1 MGAVDLTQFHKTFFE
16 ESLEGLDAMEA
27 ALLALDSGSTDHEL
41 VHTIFRAA
49 HSIKGGAATFGF
61 ADVAAF
67 THVAESLLEE
77 VRSERRGVDGE
88 LIDLLLRSVDCLRAM
103 LDHTSH
109 GLPAADADSEALR
122 NELVRLVSG
131 EAAPAATAAAPAEA
145 APAGWAIRFV
155 PLPHLLQTGND
166 PLRLFRELQQL
177 GRLEVCRAFVVDG
190 APAQLAAL
198 DPGQCWLGWE
208 LRLHGA
214 VKRADVAA
222 VFDWVEGDC
231 ELAIEP
237 VGGAPAATAAT
248 AEPVA
253 TAEPLAAAAAAAV
266 PATPPAP
273 AAGAPRAVRETAV
286 ASSEGSSIRVG
297 IDKVDALI
305 NMMGELVI
313 TQSMLSDIGE
323 HFHISQLER
332 LREGLLQLERN
343 TRELQESVM
352 RIRMLPIGSVFN
364 RFPRL
369 VRDLERKLGKQV
381 RLELHGE
388 HTELDKTVLEKIGD
402 PLVHLV
408 RNAIDHGLESPE
420 KRRAAGKP
428 ETGTLRL
435 DAYHEGGNIVVQIS
449 DDGAG
454 LNRAAIVA
462 KAEQRGLIRPGQE
475 LDDAEVAEL
484 IFQPGFSTAA
494 QATDLSGRGVGMDVV
509 RRNVRD
515 LGGSVGV
522 RSQSGK
528 GSVFTIALPLTLAI
542 IDGLVTAVGEER
554 YIVPLISIVES
565 LRLRPEMVRK
575 IAGGGE
581 VFQFRNE
588 YLPIM
593 RLHRAFGCSA
603 AVTEIERGIVVVVE
617 EEGRRVG
624 LLVDDLLGQQ
634 QAVVKSLE
642 AHYQRVQGISGAT
655 ILSDGSVALIVD
667 VSGVVRLGQRSK
679 AA

>member
-1 MGAVDLTQFHKTFFE
+1 MSAVDLTQFHKTFFE
-16 ESLEGLDAMEA
+16 ESREGLDAMEA

-77 VRSERRGVDGE
+77 VRSERRAVDSE
-88 LIDLLLRSVDCLRAM
+88 LIELLLRSVDCMRAM
-103 LDHTSH
+103 LERSSR
-109 GLPAADADSEALR
+109 GQAVADADSEALR
-122 NELVRLVSG
+122 VELVRLVSG
-131 EAAPAATAAAPAEA
+131 EVAAAATAATAATAPTS
-145 APAGWAIRFV
+145 GWNIAFTA
-155 PLPHLLQTGND
+155 LPHLLQTGND

-177 GRLEVCRAFVVDG
+177 GRLEVVRAFVADG
-190 APAQLAAL
+190 APAQLSEL
-198 DPGQCWLGWE
+198 DPSQCHLGWE

-214 VKRADVAA
+214 VARGDIDA
-222 VFDWVEGDC
+222 VFDWLDGDC
-231 ELAIEP
+231 ELAI
-237 VGGAPAATAAT
+237 APLV
-248 AEPVA
+248 EV
-253 TAEPLAAAAAAAV
+253 AAAEAKQAPDAAA
-266 PATPPAP
+266 PAP
-273 AAGAPRAVRETAV
+273 AAAPRPVRETAA
-286 ASSEGSSIRVG
+286 ASGEGSSIRVG

-323 HFHISQLER
+323 KFEPSQLPRLRDGLVQLER
-332 LREGLLQLERN
+332 A
-343 TRELQESVM
+343 TRELQDSVM

-369 VRDLERKLGKQV
+369 VHDLERKLDKRV

-408 RNAIDHGLESPE
+408 RNAIDHGLELPAQR
-420 KRRAAGKP
+420 KAAGKS
-428 ETGTLRL
+428 ETGTLKL
-435 DAYHEGGNIVVQIS
+435 NAYHESGNIVVQIS

-454 LNRAAIVA
+454 LNHAAIVA
-462 KAEQRGLIRPGQE
+462 KAQQRGMIAAGQE
-475 LDDAEVAEL
+475 LSDAEVAEL

-522 RSQSGK
+522 RSVSGK
-528 GSVFTIALPLTLAI
+528 GSTFTITLPLTLAI
-542 IDGLVTAVGEER
+542 IDGLVTAVGSER
-554 YIVPLISIVES
+554 YIVPLTSIVES
-565 LRLRPEMVRK
+565 LRLRADAVRR

-581 VFQFRNE
+581 VFHFRDE
-588 YLPIM
+588 YLPVM
-593 RLHRAFGCSA
+593 RLHRAFACTD
-603 AVTEIERGIVVVVE
+603 AVTEVERGIVVVIE
-617 EEGRRVG
+617 EDGRRVG

-642 AHYQRVQGISGAT
+642 AHYRRVQGISGAT

-667 VSGVVRLGQRSK
+667 VGGVVRLGQRSR

>member
-16 ESLEGLDAMEA
+16 ESLEGLDAMET

-77 VRSERRGVDGE
+77 VRSERRAVDAE

-103 LDHTSH
+103 LARSGSDQ
-109 GLPAADADSEALR
+109 PAADAGSEALR
-122 NELVRLVSG
+122 GELVRLVSG
-131 EAAPAATAAAPAEA
+131 ELATAPAAAAPKA
-145 APAGWAIRFV
+145 ASANGWDIRFV
-155 PLPHLLQTGND
+155 ALPHLLQTGND
-166 PLRLFRELQQL
+166 PLRLFRELGQL
-177 GRLEVCRAFVVDG
+177 GRLEVRRAFVLDS
-190 APAQLAAL
+190 APARLAEL
-198 DPGQCWLGWE
+198 DPGHCHLGWE

-214 VKRADVAA
+214 VARGDVDA
-222 VFDWVEGDC
+222 VFDWLDGDC
-231 ELAIEP
+231 ELAIAALAAESSAAAALAA
-237 VGGAPAATAAT
+237 VAAPAAA
-248 AEPVA
+248 
-253 TAEPLAAAAAAAV
+253 
-266 PATPPAP
+266 PAP
-273 AAGAPRAVRETAV
+273 AAPPAREATTAG
-286 ASSEGSSIRVG
+286 EGSSIRVG

-305 NMMGELVI
+305 DMMGELVI

-323 HFHISQLER
+323 NFQPSQLER

-408 RNAIDHGLESPE
+408 RNAIDHGLELPAQR
-420 KRRAAGKP
+420 KAAGKP
-428 ETGTLRL
+428 ETGTLKL
-435 DAYHEGGNIVVQIS
+435 NAYHEGGNIVVQIS

-462 KAEQRGLIRPGQE
+462 KAQQRGLLGAGQE
-475 LDDAEVAEL
+475 PSDTEVAEL

-522 RSQSGK
+522 KSEAGK

-542 IDGLVTAVGEER
+542 IDGLVTAVGHER
-554 YIVPLISIVES
+554 YIVPLTSIVES
-565 LRLRPEMVRK
+565 QRLGAEAVRR

-581 VFQFRNE
+581 VFQFRGE
-588 YLPIM
+588 YLPLM
-593 RLHRAFGCSA
+593 RLHRAFDCA
-603 AVTEIERGIVVVVE
+603 DAITEVERGIVVVIE
-617 EEGRRVG
+617 DDSRRVG

-634 QAVVKSLE
+634 QAVIKSLE
-642 AHYQRVQGISGAT
+642 KHYQRVQGVSGAT

-667 VSGVVRLGQRSK
+667 VGGVVRLGRRSK

>member
-1 MGAVDLTQFHKTFFE
+1 MSAVDLTQFHKTFFE
-16 ESLEGLDAMEA
+16 ESREGLDAMEA
-27 ALLALDSGSTDHEL
+27 ALLALDSGATDREL

-77 VRSERRGVDGE
+77 VRSERRAVDSG
-88 LIDLLLRSVDCLRAM
+88 LIEVLLRSVDCMRAM
-103 LDHTSH
+103 LERSSQ
-109 GLPAADADSEALR
+109 GRPVADAESEALR
-122 NELVRLVSG
+122 VELVQLVSG
-131 EAAPAATAAAPAEA
+131 EVVAPAVAAASLV
-145 APAGWAIRFV
+145 APVSGWNIAFTA
-155 PLPHLLQTGND
+155 LPHLLQTGND

-177 GRLEVCRAFVVDG
+177 GRLEVVRAFVTDS
-190 APAQLAAL
+190 APAQLAEL
-198 DPGQCWLGWE
+198 DPSQCHLGWE

-214 VKRADVAA
+214 VARGDVDA
-222 VFDWVEGDC
+222 VFDWLDGDC
-231 ELAIEP
+231 ELTITP
-237 VGGAPAATAAT
+237 MVD
-248 AEPVA
+248 
-253 TAEPLAAAAAAAV
+253 AAAADAV
-266 PATPPAP
+266 PQTSDVPVPPAASASRP
-273 AAGAPRAVRETAV
+273 IRETAT

-323 HFHISQLER
+323 KFELSQLGRLRDGLVQLER
-332 LREGLLQLERN
+332 A

-352 RIRMLPIGSVFN
+352 RIRMLPIASVFN

-369 VRDLERKLGKQV
+369 VHDLERKLDKRV

-408 RNAIDHGLESPE
+408 RNAIDHGLESPAQR
-420 KRRAAGKP
+420 KAAGKP
-428 ETGTLRL
+428 ETGTLKL
-435 DAYHEGGNIVVQIS
+435 NAYHEGGNIVVQIS

-454 LNRAAIVA
+454 LNHAAIVA
-462 KAEQRGLIRPGQE
+462 KAQQRGLVAAGQE
-475 LDDAEVAEL
+475 LSDAEVAEL

-522 RSQSGK
+522 RSASGK
-528 GSVFTIALPLTLAI
+528 GSTFTITLPLTLAI
-542 IDGLVTAVGEER
+542 IDGLVTAVGSER
-554 YIVPLISIVES
+554 YIVPLTSIVES
-565 LRLRPEMVRK
+565 LRLRADAVRK

-581 VFQFRNE
+581 VFHFRDE

-593 RLHRAFGCSA
+593 RLHRAFACSD
-603 AVTEIERGIVVVVE
+603 AVTDIERGIVVVIE
-617 EEGRRVG
+617 EDGRRVG

-642 AHYQRVQGISGAT
+642 AHYRRVQGISGAT

-667 VSGVVRLGQRSK
+667 VGGVVRLGQQRK

>member
-1 MGAVDLTQFHKTFFE
+1 MSAVDLTQFHKTFFE
-16 ESLEGLDAMEA
+16 ESREGLDAMEA
-27 ALLALDSGSTDHEL
+27 ALLALDSGATDHEL

-77 VRSERRGVDGE
+77 VRSERRAVDSG
-88 LIDLLLRSVDCLRAM
+88 LIEVLLRSVDCMRAM
-103 LDHTSH
+103 LERSSL
-109 GLPAADADSEALR
+109 GQPVADAESEALR
-122 NELVRLVSG
+122 VELVQLVSG
-131 EAAPAATAAAPAEA
+131 EIAAPAVAAASLV
-145 APAGWAIRFV
+145 APVSGWNIAFTA
-155 PLPHLLQTGND
+155 LPHLLQTGND

-177 GRLEVCRAFVVDG
+177 GRLEVVRAFVTDS
-190 APAQLAAL
+190 APAQLAEL
-198 DPGQCWLGWE
+198 DPSQCHLGWE

-214 VKRADVAA
+214 VARGDVDA
-222 VFDWVEGDC
+222 VFDWLDGDC
-231 ELAIEP
+231 ELT
-237 VGGAPAATAAT
+237 VAPL
-248 AEPVA
+248 PD
-253 TAEPLAAAAAAAV
+253 AAAV
-266 PATPPAP
+266 PSVPGVPAPEVAPPAAVAPRTARGTP
-273 AAGAPRAVRETAV
+273 AASG
-286 ASSEGSSIRVG
+286 EGSSIRVG

-323 HFHISQLER
+323 KFELSQLGRLRDGLVQLER
-332 LREGLLQLERN
+332 A

-352 RIRMLPIGSVFN
+352 RIRMLPIASVFN

-369 VRDLERKLGKQV
+369 VHDLERKLDKRV

-408 RNAIDHGLESPE
+408 RNAIDHGLESPAQR
-420 KRRAAGKP
+420 KAAGKP
-428 ETGTLRL
+428 ETGTLKL
-435 DAYHEGGNIVVQIS
+435 NAYHEGGNIVVQIS

-454 LNRAAIVA
+454 LNHAAIVA
-462 KAEQRGLIRPGQE
+462 KAQQRGLIAAGQE
-475 LDDAEVAEL
+475 LSDAEVAEL

-522 RSQSGK
+522 RSASGK
-528 GSVFTIALPLTLAI
+528 GSTFTITLPLTLAI
-542 IDGLVTAVGEER
+542 IDGLVTAVGSER
-554 YIVPLISIVES
+554 YIVPLTSIVES
-565 LRLRPEMVRK
+565 LRLRADAVRK

-581 VFQFRNE
+581 VFHFRDE

-593 RLHRAFGCSA
+593 RLHRAFACSD
-603 AVTEIERGIVVVVE
+603 AVTDIERGIVVVIE
-617 EEGRRVG
+617 EDGRRVG

-642 AHYQRVQGISGAT
+642 AHYRRVQGISGAT

-667 VSGVVRLGQRSK
+667 VGGVVRLGQHRK

>member
-1 MGAVDLTQFHKTFFE
+1 MSTIDLTQFHRTFFE

-27 ALLALDSGSTDHEL
+27 ALLALDSGQTDAEL

-77 VRSERRGVDGE
+77 VRSERHGVDEE

-103 LDHTSH
+103 LARSRSNQ
-109 GLPAADADSEALR
+109 PAADADSEALR
-122 NELVRLVSG
+122 AELARLVHAG
-131 EAAPAATAAAPAEA
+131 AAAPVAPAVPEPV
-145 APAGWAIRFV
+145 APAGWNIRFTA
-155 PLPHLLQTGND
+155 LPHLLQTGND

-177 GRLEVCRAFVVDG
+177 GRLEVLRAFVVDA
-190 APAQLAAL
+190 APARLPEL
-198 DPGQCWLGWE
+198 DPSQCYLGWE

-214 VKRADVAA
+214 AARGDIDA
-222 VFDWVEGDC
+222 VFDWVDGDC

-237 VGGAPAATAAT
+237 IAGDAPTAPTGPAPTPAVAASS
-248 AEPVA
+248 
-253 TAEPLAAAAAAAV
+253 V
-266 PATPPAP
+266 PAPEQ
-273 AAGAPRAVRETAV
+273 GPRAVGKAAM
-286 ASSEGSSIRVG
+286 ASRDGGSIRVD

-323 HFHISQLER
+323 HFDPSHLER
-332 LREGLLQLERN
+332 LREGLVQLERS

-352 RIRMLPIGSVFN
+352 RIRMLPIASVFN

-369 VRDLERKLGKQV
+369 VRDLEHKLGKQV
-381 RLELHGE
+381 KLELHGE

-408 RNAIDHGLESPE
+408 RNAIDHGLEAPGQ
-420 KRRAAGKP
+420 RRAAGKP

-454 LNRAAIVA
+454 LDRAAIVA

-484 IFQPGFSTAA
+484 IFRPGFSTAT

-522 RSQSGK
+522 RSHPGK

-542 IDGLVTAVGEER
+542 IEGLVTAVGEER

-565 LRLRPEMVRK
+565 LRLQPEAVRK

-581 VFQFRNE
+581 VFHFRDA

-593 RLHRAFGCSA
+593 RLHRAFGCEG
-603 AVTEIERGIVVVVE
+603 AVTDIERGIVVVIE
-617 EEGRRVG
+617 EERRRVG

-667 VSGVVRLGQRSK
+667 VSGVVRLGHQGKAK

>member
-1 MGAVDLTQFHKTFFE
+1 MSAVDLTQFHKTFFE

-27 ALLALDSGSTDHEL
+27 ALLALDSGSTDSEL

-61 ADVAAF
+61 TDVAAF

-77 VRSERRGVDGE
+77 VRSERRGVDE
-88 LIDLLLRSVDCLRAM
+88 QLIDLMLRSVDCLRAM
-103 LDHTSH
+103 LARSRSGQTV
-109 GLPAADADSEALR
+109 ADAETEALR
-122 NELVRLVSG
+122 AELVCLVSG
-131 EAAPAATAAAPAEA
+131 ESAAPAATTAAAAAPG
-145 APAGWAIRFV
+145 AGWNIRFV
-155 PLPHLLQTGND
+155 ALPHLLQTGND

-177 GRLEVCRAFVVDG
+177 GRLEVLRAFVVDA
-190 APAQLAAL
+190 APATLAEL
-198 DPGQCWLGWE
+198 DPGQCYLGWE
-208 LRLHGA
+208 LRLHG
-214 VKRADVAA
+214 DVARANVDA
-222 VFDWVEGDC
+222 VFDWLDGDC
-231 ELAIEP
+231 ELTIEP
-237 VGGAPAATAAT
+237 VADAAPMAPASPPA
-248 AEPVA
+248 VA
-253 TAEPLAAAAAAAV
+253 PAAAAAA
-266 PATPPAP
+266 PAP
-273 AAGAPRAVRETAV
+273 RPGQSPRPVRETAT
-286 ASSEGSSIRVG
+286 ASSDSGSIRVG
-297 IDKVDALI
+297 VDKVDALI

-313 TQSMLSDIGE
+313 TQSMLSNIGE
-323 HFHISQLER
+323 HFDPSQLER
-332 LREGLLQLERN
+332 LREGLVLLERN

-352 RIRMLPIGSVFN
+352 RIRMLPIASVFN

-369 VRDLERKLGKQV
+369 VRDLEHKLGKQV
-381 RLELHGE
+381 KLELHGE
-388 HTELDKTVLEKIGD
+388 HTELDKSVLEKIGD

-435 DAYHEGGNIVVQIS
+435 DAHHEGGNIVVQIS

-454 LNRAAIVA
+454 LNRAAIIG
-462 KAEQRGLIRPGQE
+462 KAEQRGLISPGQK

-484 IFQPGFSTAA
+484 IFQPGFSTAD

-515 LGGSVGV
+515 LGGSVSV
-522 RSQSGK
+522 RSETGK

-542 IDGLVTAVGEER
+542 IDGLVTAVGHER

-565 LRLRPEMVRK
+565 LRLRPHMVRK

-581 VFQFRNE
+581 VFHFRDA

-593 RLHRAFGCSA
+593 RLHRTFGCGE
-603 AVTEIERGIVVVVE
+603 AVTDIERGIVVVVE
-617 EEGRRVG
+617 EENRRVG

-642 AHYQRVQGISGAT
+642 AHYQRVEGISGAT

-667 VSGVVRLGQRSK
+667 VSGVVRLSQQSK
-679 AA
+679 AKAA

>member
-1 MGAVDLTQFHKTFFE
+1 MSTVDLTQFHKTFFE

-27 ALLALDSGSTDHEL
+27 ALLALDSGSTDTEL

-77 VRSERRGVDGE
+77 VRSERRGVDDE
-88 LIDLLLRSVDCLRAM
+88 LVDLLLRSVDCLRAM
-103 LDHTSH
+103 LARSGT
-109 GLPAADADSEALR
+109 GEAVADAESDALR
-122 NELVRLVSG
+122 AELERLVSG
-131 EAAPAATAAAPAEA
+131 EASAAAEA
-145 APAGWAIRFV
+145 AEPKTAAVAGWNIRFV
-155 PLPHLLQTGND
+155 TLPHLLQTGND

-177 GRLEVCRAFVVDG
+177 GRLEVLRAFVVDA
-190 APAQLAAL
+190 APASLAEL
-198 DPGQCWLGWE
+198 DPGQSYLGWD

-214 VKRADVAA
+214 VARADVDA
-222 VFDWVEGDC
+222 VFDWLDGDC
-231 ELAIEP
+231 ELAIESI
-237 VGGAPAATAAT
+237 AAVT
-248 AEPVA
+248 P
-253 TAEPLAAAAAAAV
+253 AAAAEPAPVAQAV
-266 PATPPAP
+266 PATATATVAP
-273 AAGAPRAVRETAV
+273 PRAVRETAT
-286 ASSEGSSIRVG
+286 ASADGGSIRVG
-297 IDKVDALI
+297 VDKVDALI

-323 HFHISQLER
+323 HYDPSQLER
-332 LREGLLQLERN
+332 LREGLVLLERN

-352 RIRMLPIGSVFN
+352 RIRMLPIASVFN

-369 VRDLERKLGKQV
+369 VRDLEHKLGKQV
-381 RLELHGE
+381 KLELHGE
-388 HTELDKTVLEKIGD
+388 QTELDKTVLEKIGD

-420 KRRAAGKP
+420 KRRAAGKA
-428 ETGTLRL
+428 EAGTLRL
-435 DAYHEGGNIVVQIS
+435 DAHHEGGNIVVQIS

-454 LNRAAIVA
+454 LNREAIIA
-462 KAEQRGLIRPGQE
+462 KAQQRGLVTADQD
-475 LDDAEVAEL
+475 LSDAEVAEL

-515 LGGSVGV
+515 LGGTVGV
-522 RSQSGK
+522 RSEAGK

-542 IDGLVTAVGEER
+542 IDGLVTAVGRER

-565 LRLRPEMVRK
+565 LRLAPERVRR
-575 IAGGGE
+575 IASGGE
-581 VFQFRNE
+581 VFHFRDA
-588 YLPIM
+588 YLPIL
-593 RLHRAFGCSA
+593 RLHNAFGCPDA
-603 AVTEIERGIVVVVE
+603 ITDIESGIVVVVE

-624 LLVDDLLGQQ
+624 LLVDELLGQQ

-667 VSGVVRLGQRSK
+667 VSGVVKLGQQRK

>member
-1 MGAVDLTQFHKTFFE
+1 MASVDLTQFHKTFFE

-27 ALLALDSGSTDHEL
+27 ALLALDSGSTDGEL

-61 ADVAAF
+61 TDVAAF

-77 VRSERRGVDGE
+77 VRSERRAVDPE
-88 LIDLLLRSVDCLRAM
+88 LIDLLLRSVDCLRGM
-103 LDHTSH
+103 LARSR
-109 GLPAADADSEALR
+109 GGQPVADAESEALR
-122 NELVRLVSG
+122 GELVRLVSG
-131 EAAPAATAAAPAEA
+131 DAAVAVAAVAAPKAVV
-145 APAGWAIRFV
+145 AGWEIDFSA
-155 PLPHLLQTGND
+155 LPHLLQTGNE

-177 GRLEVCRAFVVDG
+177 GRLEVVRAFLVDG
-190 APAQLAAL
+190 APAQLAEF
-198 DPGQCWLGWE
+198 DPTTCYLGWQ
-208 LRLHGA
+208 LRLHGDVA
-214 VKRADVAA
+214 RADVDA
-222 VFDWVEGDC
+222 VFDWLDGDC
-231 ELAIEP
+231 VLAIKP
-237 VGGAPAATAAT
+237 LDAA
-248 AEPVA
+248 PVA
-253 TAEPLAAAAAAAV
+253 ASE
-266 PATPPAP
+266 PATPVAAVAAAPAP
-273 AAGAPRAVRETAV
+273 APAPASKGVVRETAS

-323 HFHISQLER
+323 KFDMSQLER
-332 LREGLLQLERN
+332 LREGLVQLERN

-352 RIRMLPIGSVFN
+352 RIRMLSIASVFN

-420 KRRAAGKP
+420 QRRAAGKN

-475 LDDAEVAEL
+475 VDDAEVAEL

-581 VFQFRNE
+581 VFHFRNE

-593 RLHRAFGCSA
+593 RLHRAFGCNA
-603 AVTEIERGIVVVVE
+603 AITEIERGIVVVVE

-667 VSGVVRLGQRSK
+667 VCGVVRLGQRGK
-679 AA
+679 AAA

>member
-61 ADVAAF
+61 AEVAAF

-122 NELVRLVSG
+122 GELVRLVSG
-131 EAAPAATAAAPAEA
+131 EAAPAPAATTAAAASVD
-145 APAGWAIRFV
+145 GWAIRFV
-155 PLPHLLQTGND
+155 ALPHLLQTGND

-177 GRLEVCRAFVVDG
+177 GRLDVCRAFVVDA
-190 APAQLAAL
+190 APTQLAEL

-214 VKRADVAA
+214 VARAEVAA

-237 VGGAPAATAAT
+237 IAPAASAA
-248 AEPVA
+248 PVA
-253 TAEPLAAAAAAAV
+253 PVAV
-266 PATPPAP
+266 APPVAAP
-273 AAGAPRAVRETAV
+273 AASAPRPVRETAA

-323 HFHISQLER
+323 HFHPSQLER

-381 RLELHGE
+381 KLELHGE

-420 KRRAAGKP
+420 QRRAAGKN

-475 LDDAEVAEL
+475 VDDAEVAEL

-581 VFQFRNE
+581 VFHFRNE

-593 RLHRAFGCSA
+593 RLHRAFGCNA
-603 AVTEIERGIVVVVE
+603 AITEIERGIVVVVE

-667 VSGVVRLGQRSK
+667 VCGVVRLGQRSK